1 MHFFASLSLEQSIFS
16 SDFLSSCKII
26 FRPQDTGLERVSSGR
41 PGLVDFAWQVILK
54 LAYSIGKGP
63 GKWSSNK
70 IIN

>member
-16 SDFLSSCKII
+16 DDVLSSYKII
-26 FRPQDTGLERVSSGR
+26 YLDHRIQGLKKSLLGR

-63 GKWSSNK
+63 GK
-70 IIN
+70 